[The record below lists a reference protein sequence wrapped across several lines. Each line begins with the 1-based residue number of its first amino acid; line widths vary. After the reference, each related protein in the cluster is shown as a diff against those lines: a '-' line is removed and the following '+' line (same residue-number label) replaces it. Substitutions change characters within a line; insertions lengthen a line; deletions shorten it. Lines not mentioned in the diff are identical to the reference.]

1 MEPEDERFSW
11 IVAFGIIFGFF
22 MAWGIGANDV
32 ANSFGSSVGSK
43 ALTLKQA
50 VIVATICEFV
60 GCVTMGASVTD
71 TVRKGIVNADYLKDN
86 PEVLQLGM
94 LAALLGAGT
103 WLALCSYLGCP
114 VSTTHSIIGSLIG
127 VSLTVNPASL
137 NSKTV
142 GMVVLSWVSSPM
154 LSGILAAGLFLII
167 RTLILRKDDAVAR
180 GYKFFPI
187 LLFFAFSVMCL
198 YTVFKNPQVDLK
210 AWRKESP
217 HFAVLLGF
225 GVALIGAGITYAST
239 INILR
244 SRVEAA
250 AEKET
255 TASKGEGEAVVP
267 ETKEDAEAAN
277 TDAAKPKTAGVGW
290 NQDLHAQCQEDG
302 KVQEIHNSAET
313 FASQTEGLFSFL
325 QVISAAF
332 GSLAHGAND
341 VANSVGPLAAIWG
354 VYEAG
359 EVSSKV
365 DVPIWILVL
374 GGAGISIG
382 LLTYG
387 YNVIKAIGI
396 KLTKISP
403 SRGFCIEMGMS
414 IVVIIGSNLG
424 IPLSTTHCQ
433 VGATV
438 GVGLCEIGGFSTVRK
453 GVNWKL
459 MGKVFAMWVLTLVFA
474 AIVASSFFGFLT
486 AGYHPM
492 SQALDCGPLSQ
503 ALADRGNIAVYT
515 ENDMKA
521 LFAQLDTNNDGELLS
536 DELEA
541 AGLDMTVDGEDLV
554 VEKYGRRRRRTPD
567 EMDEDDFLAYTCMGD
582 SSLDH
587 VNYKKC
593 EPQCPSGTNTRAN
606 SDLKCKL
613 IEDVDDSG
621 GFRLSAVYSGFS
633 GCEPV

>member
-1 MEPEDERFSW
+1 M
-11 IVAFGIIFGFF
+11 
-22 MAWGIGANDV
+22 MM

-60 GCVTMGASVTD
+60 GCVTMGATVTD
-71 TVRKGIVNADYLKDN
+71 TVRKGIINADYLKNN
-86 PEVLQLGM
+86 PEVLQMGM

-137 NSKTV
+137 NSQTV
-142 GMVVLSWVSSPM
+142 GMVVLSWISSPV
-154 LSGILAAGLFLII
+154 LSGILAAGLYLII
-167 RTLILRKDDAVAR
+167 RTVILRRDDAVGR
-180 GYKFFPI
+180 GYKFFPL

-210 AWRKESP
+210 AWRKDQP
-217 HFAVLLGF
+217 ALAVLLGL
-225 GVALIGAGITYAST
+225 GVAAIASGITYALT
-239 INILR
+239 INMLR
-244 SRVEAA
+244 QRVEAA
-250 AEKET
+250 AAK
-255 TASKGEGEAVVP
+255 
-267 ETKEDAEAAN
+267 AEAEIAAGKEEIVPVPN
-277 TDAAKPKTAGVGW
+277 EAKTEEVEAAKANQGSIGTKVGW
-290 NQDLHAQCQEDG
+290 NQDLHAQCQDDG
-302 KVQEIHNSAET
+302 KVQEIHQSAET
-313 FASQTEGLFSFL
+313 FAPQTEGLFSFL

-438 GVGLCEIGGFSTVRK
+438 GVGLCEIGGASTVKK

-474 AIVASSFFGFLT
+474 AIVASSFFGFLVS
-486 AGYHPM
+486 GFHPM
-492 SQALDCGPLSQ
+492 SPALECGPISQALSDRQSNSWADYTEDDMKTLFQALD
-503 ALADRGNIAVYT
+503 
-515 ENDMKA
+515 
-521 LFAQLDTNNDGELLS
+521 TNGDGELVS

-541 AGLDMTVDGEDLV
+541 HNPPLHLTIDSDPEDPDELV
-554 VEKYGRRRRRTPD
+554 AKFGRRRRRTP
-567 EMDEDDFLAYTCMGD
+567 EIMDEDDFLAWACLKE
-582 SSLDH
+582 SNLDH
-587 VNYKKC
+587 VNYNKC
-593 EPQCPSGTNTRAN
+593 EPQCPVGSGRRAN
-606 SDLKCKL
+606 SDLKCE
-613 IEDVDDSG
+613 IVEDLDNSDLNAGS
-621 GFRLSAVYSGFS
+621 FRLRAKYSGFS
-633 GCEPV
+633 GCV